1 MRHDDREPLVR
12 RLHNTTGMNVVA
24 RNWWALLVRGIVGIG
39 VGIFAMLLPEVF
51 FTVLVLCFGAWAL
64 VDGVMNIATAV
75 RDARGERGWWMLL
88 LSGVAGVLA
97 GIAAFVAPAA
107 TALILLYVMAG
118 WAVVTGVLAI
128 TAAVRLRREV
138 TGEWLL
144 ALSGALSIAFGVL
157 VMLEPVAGALAV
169 VLVIGAYA
177 FVSGL
182 VLFAL
187 GIRLRGEARRRPPER
202 VMRRAA

>member
-1 MRHDDREPLVR
+1 M
-12 RLHNTTGMNVVA
+12 
-24 RNWWALLVRGIVGIG
+24 VRGIVGILLG
-39 VGIFAMLLPEVF
+39 VFALLLPAVF
-51 FTVLVLCFGAWAL
+51 FTVLVLSFGAWAL
-64 VDGVMNIATAV
+64 VDGVMNIVTAM

-107 TALILLYVMAG
+107 TALILLYVMAA
-118 WAVVTGVLAI
+118 WAVLTGVLEI
-128 TAAVRLRREV
+128 TAAVRLRRQI
-138 TGEWLL
+138 TGEWLM
-144 ALSGALSIAFGVL
+144 ALSGALSIGFGVL
-157 VMLEPVAGALAV
+157 VMLAPMAGALAV

-187 GIRLRGEARRRPPER
+187 GIRLRVEARRRPPER

>member
-1 MRHDDREPLVR
+1 
-12 RLHNTTGMNVVA
+12 MNVVA
-24 RNWWALLVRGIVGIG
+24 RNWWALLVRGILGIV
-39 VGIFAMLLPEVF
+39 VGIFAMLLPAVF

-64 VDGVMNIATAV
+64 VDGVMNIVTAL

-88 LSGVAGVLA
+88 VSGLAGVLA

-118 WAVVTGVLAI
+118 WAVLTGVLEI
-128 TAAVRLRREV
+128 SAAVRLRREI

-144 ALSGALSIAFGVL
+144 ALSGGLSIAFGVL
-157 VMLEPVAGALAV
+157 VMLAPVAGALAV

-187 GIRLRGEARRRPPER
+187 GIRLRVESRRRPPER